1 MRGLPPKR
9 LISSLHYY
17 YKCTTA
23 WFHVKA
29 TIAEEW
35 SAWSQR
41 LYHKPSSTEIATI
54 VGDLFSYNGCHPR
67 PSSLAILAGLQNT
80 SLWSVQIAKSGQ
92 CLLCVYVF
100 SFFFYKF
107 CLKFSL
113 NTHTCTH
120 TIKHSKAFIFLSPWC
135 FFLLSFLLLSSIPT
149 SRNSDLGQRLSS
161 FTTARRFLV
170 WWSVKSGGLFSLQ
183 TCESRL
189 GERSIELTLRADTS
203 LPDLLYVL
211 TLAAVSTLV
220 LPVLK
225 ECSLLILQ
233 ICISQF
239 CNSATGI

>member
-80 SLWSVQIAKSGQ
+80 SLWGQVSVCCA
-92 CLLCVYVF
+92 CM
-100 SFFFYKF
+100 FFLFFDKF

-135 FFLLSFLLLSSIPT
+135 FFLLFFLLLSSIPT

-170 WWSVKSGGLFSLQ
+170 W
-183 TCESRL
+183 
-189 GERSIELTLRADTS
+189 
-203 LPDLLYVL
+203 
-211 TLAAVSTLV
+211 
-220 LPVLK
+220 
-225 ECSLLILQ
+225 
-233 ICISQF
+233 
-239 CNSATGI
+239 

>member
-1 MRGLPPKR
+1 MKHGVV
-9 LISSLHYY
+9 
-17 YKCTTA
+17 
-23 WFHVKA
+23 HVKA
-29 TIAEEW
+29 TIAEKW
-35 SAWSQR
+35 SAWS
-41 LYHKPSSTEIATI
+41 PSPTVIATI
-54 VGDLFSYNGCHPR
+54 VENLFSYNAVIHDFLRWLFWPDYRIPAFKACKF
-67 PSSLAILAGLQNT
+67 QNQV
-80 SLWSVQIAKSGQ
+80 SACGARM
-92 CLLCVYVF
+92 
-100 SFFFYKF
+100 FFFLDKF
-107 CLKFSL
+107 CLNFSL
-113 NTHTCTH
+113 NTHTQ
-120 TIKHSKAFIFLSPWC
+120 KAFKGFYFLSPWC

-161 FTTARRFLV
+161 FTTARRCFV

-189 GERSIELTLRADTS
+189 GERSIELTLRADTF

-239 CNSATGI
+239 CN

>member
-9 LISSLHYY
+9 LISSLHHY

-100 SFFFYKF
+100 SFF
-107 CLKFSL
+107 LINSVWSSPL
-113 NTHTCTH
+113 THTHAHTH
-120 TIKHSKAFIFLSPWC
+120 NKAFKGFYFSFTLV
-135 FFLLSFLLLSSIPT
+135 FFLVVLLVAFLNPYIT
-149 SRNSDLGQRLSS
+149 E
-161 FTTARRFLV
+161 F
-170 WWSVKSGGLFSLQ
+170 WSWAEVIFFYHRSPFS
-183 TCESRL
+183 CVMKR
-189 GERSIELTLRADTS
+189 
-203 LPDLLYVL
+203 
-211 TLAAVSTLV
+211 
-220 LPVLK
+220 
-225 ECSLLILQ
+225 
-233 ICISQF
+233 
-239 CNSATGI
+239 